1 MSGSYNLDDA
11 LFGGRKEE
19 GEEAEKPIH
28 RSGLRPFGKEVKSSR
43 EGSLG
48 TGRPSPS
55 LPNNSGLRSSH
66 EAEVQMSATE
76 EAEASKVDVMPPPS
90 MQQRQS
96 APPRDTGQPR
106 ATTVPSF
113 SSEGRIIDNI
123 LRQAVADKASDIHLS
138 INSKPLYRL
147 DGDLQEIPG
156 FDEVITSA
164 WIDKA
169 LSGIMNE
176 TQYDEFKSSFEKD
189 MSYTIKNLSRFR
201 VNAFHQRGSAASVF
215 RVIPDKVMTLEELN
229 VPPVIMEISKKPRG
243 LVLVT
248 GPTGSGKSTTLAAMI
263 DGINK
268 SRPDHIVTIE
278 DPIEFVHQN
287 HRSLV
292 NQREIGADTKN
303 FAEALKRVL
312 RQDPD
317 VILVGELRDPETIS
331 VALTAA
337 ETGHLVFGTLHT
349 QSAAKTINRVIDSFP
364 AHQQN
369 QVRAQLSDTLQAV
382 ISQAL
387 LKRKGGGRMMATE
400 IMVRNAAIANQI
412 REGKISGIYSSLQS
426 GSEYGMH
433 TLDQDLVRLVS
444 QGVVERHHALA
455 LMEYP
460 EALDS
465 VSTPNP
471 NEEW

>member
-11 LFGGRKEE
+11 LFGGKKRSTDPFKKVSQSPSRNRLKPF
-19 GEEAEKPIH
+19 GEEE
-28 RSGLRPFGKEVKSSR
+28 
-43 EGSLG
+43 
-48 TGRPSPS
+48 SPAPQAIAQEPERFAS
-55 LPNNSGLRSSH
+55 PQPQETPTVVSQ
-66 EAEVQMSATE
+66 VDPPSATPR
-76 EAEASKVDVMPPPS
+76 V
-90 MQQRQS
+90 S
-96 APPRDTGQPR
+96 APPAEAPAAPPVRQSVTVSEPVP
-106 ATTVPSF
+106 APSAVPSF
-113 SSEGRIIDNI
+113 SSEGRVIDSI
-123 LRQAVADKASDIHLS
+123 LRRAVADGASDIHLS
-138 INSKPLYRL
+138 INSKPLYRN
-147 DGDLQEIPG
+147 DGDLKEIPG
-156 FDEVITSA
+156 FDEVITSN
-164 WIDKA
+164 WMDKA
-169 LSGIMNE
+169 LSGIMND
-176 TQYDEFKSSFEKD
+176 TQYSEFKSSFEKD

-215 RVIPDKVMTLEELN
+215 RVIPDRVMTLEELS
-229 VPPVIMEISKKPRG
+229 VPDVVVQISKKPRG

-268 SRPDHIVTIE
+268 TRPDHIVTIE

-287 HRSLV
+287 HKSLI

-349 QSAAKTINRVIDSFP
+349 QSAAKTINRIIDSFP

-382 ISQAL
+382 ISQTL
-387 LKRKGGGRMMATE
+387 LKKKGGGRRMATE
-400 IMVRNAAIANQI
+400 IMVRTSAIANQI

-426 GSEYGMH
+426 GSEHGMH
-433 TLDQDLVRLVS
+433 TLDQDLIRLVS
-444 QGVVERHHALA
+444 SNEVERHHALA
-455 LMEYP
+455 FMEYP
-460 EALDS
+460 ESLDS
-465 VSTPNP
+465 VATADPSGD
-471 NEEW
+471 W